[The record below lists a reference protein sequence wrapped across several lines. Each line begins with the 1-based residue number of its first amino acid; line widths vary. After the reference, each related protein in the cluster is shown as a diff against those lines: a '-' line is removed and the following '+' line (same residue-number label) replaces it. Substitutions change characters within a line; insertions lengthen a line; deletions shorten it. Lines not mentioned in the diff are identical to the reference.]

1 MLVVWC
7 FGDGFRL
14 QGVVA
19 GGLCAWCTV
28 FDVLLL
34 LYLVA
39 VLLLCG
45 FGRFFGF
52 ARFVCWLFVL
62 LG

>member
-1 MLVVWC
+1 M
-7 FGDGFRL
+7 
-14 QGVVA
+14 VA

-62 LG
+62 LD